1 MSAAVIHTL
10 LFDAII
16 KTSRRIISLIE
27 EMSNNGDALF
37 MKFINN
43 TDIYVRLDVIE
54 ALMKDIDT
62 HVTTISPVLS
72 STVEIALKYLHK
84 IVEIIENEL
93 QNLKD
98 EVTLYNLSY
107 MSYVKSFNYN
117 NKILILKSNIITMEK
132 RFNTLLTILNIH
144 SFTPLH

>member
-10 LFDAII
+10 MFDAII
-16 KTSRRIISLIE
+16 KTSQRVISLIE

-37 MKFINN
+37 NKFINQ

-54 ALMKDIDT
+54 ALMTDIES
-62 HVTTISPVLS
+62 HESSISPILS
-72 STVEIALKYLHK
+72 KTVEISLKHLQK

-98 EVTLYNLSY
+98 EVELYNLSY
-107 MSYVKSFNYN
+107 MSYIKSFDYN
-117 NKILILKSNIITMEK
+117 NRIIILSSHITTMES
-132 RFNTLLTILNIH
+132 RLNTLITILNIH
-144 SFTPLH
+144 GFKN

>member
-1 MSAAVIHTL
+1 MSAAIIHTL

-27 EMSNNGDALF
+27 EMSNNGNALF

-62 HVTTISPVLS
+62 HATTISPILS
-72 STVEIALKYLHK
+72 STIGIALKHLHK
-84 IVEIIENEL
+84 IVKIIENEL

-98 EVTLYNLSY
+98 EVILYNLSY
-107 MSYVKSFNYN
+107 MSYIKSFNYN
-117 NKILILKSNIITMEK
+117 KKILILNGNITIMEK
-132 RFNTLLTILNIH
+132 RFNTLLTILHIH
-144 SFTPLH
+144 GFKE

>member
-10 LFDAII
+10 MFDAII
-16 KTSRRIISLIE
+16 KTSQRVMSLIE

-37 MKFINN
+37 NKFINQ

-54 ALMKDIDT
+54 ALMTDIES
-62 HVTTISPVLS
+62 HESSISPILS
-72 STVEIALKYLHK
+72 KTVEISLKHLQK

-98 EVTLYNLSY
+98 EVELYNLSY
-107 MSYVKSFNYN
+107 MSYIRIFDYN
-117 NKILILKSNIITMEK
+117 NRIIILSSHITTMES
-132 RFNTLLTILNIH
+132 RLNTLITILNIH
-144 SFTPLH
+144 GFKN

>member
-10 LFDAII
+10 MFDAII
-16 KTSRRIISLIE
+16 KTSQRVISLIE

-37 MKFINN
+37 NKFINQ

-54 ALMKDIDT
+54 ALMTDIES
-62 HVTTISPVLS
+62 HESSISPILS
-72 STVEIALKYLHK
+72 KTVEISLKHLQK

-98 EVTLYNLSY
+98 EVELYNLSY
-107 MSYVKSFNYN
+107 MSYIKSFDYN
-117 NKILILKSNIITMEK
+117 NIIIILSSHITTMES
-132 RFNTLLTILNIH
+132 RLNTLITILNIH
-144 SFTPLH
+144 GFKN

>member
-10 LFDAII
+10 MFDAII
-16 KTSRRIISLIE
+16 KTSQRVMSLIE

-37 MKFINN
+37 NKFINQ

-54 ALMKDIDT
+54 ALMTDIES
-62 HVTTISPVLS
+62 HESSISPILS
-72 STVEIALKYLHK
+72 KTVEISLKHLQK

-98 EVTLYNLSY
+98 EVELYNLSY
-107 MSYVKSFNYN
+107 MSYIKSFDYN
-117 NKILILKSNIITMEK
+117 NRIIILSSHITTMES
-132 RFNTLLTILNIH
+132 RLNTLIGYVFLW
-144 SFTPLH
+144 

>member
-10 LFDAII
+10 MFDAII
-16 KTSRRIISLIE
+16 KTSQRVMSLIE

-37 MKFINN
+37 NKFINQ

-54 ALMKDIDT
+54 ALMTDIES
-62 HVTTISPVLS
+62 HESSISPILS
-72 STVEIALKYLHK
+72 KTVEISLKHLQK

-98 EVTLYNLSY
+98 EVELYNLSY
-107 MSYVKSFNYN
+107 MSYIKSFDYN
-117 NKILILKSNIITMEK
+117 NRIIILSSHITTMES
-132 RFNTLLTILNIH
+132 RLNTLITILNIH
-144 SFTPLH
+144 GFKN

>member
-10 LFDAII
+10 MFDAII
-16 KTSRRIISLIE
+16 KTSQRVMSLIE

-37 MKFINN
+37 NKFINQ

-54 ALMKDIDT
+54 ALMTDIES
-62 HVTTISPVLS
+62 HESSISPILS
-72 STVEIALKYLHK
+72 KTVEISLKHLQK

-98 EVTLYNLSY
+98 EVELYNLSY
-107 MSYVKSFNYN
+107 MSYIRSFDYN
-117 NKILILKSNIITMEK
+117 NRIIILSSHITTMES
-132 RFNTLLTILNIH
+132 RLNTLITILNIH
-144 SFTPLH
+144 GFKN

>member
-10 LFDAII
+10 MFDAII
-16 KTSRRIISLIE
+16 KTSQRVMSLIE

-37 MKFINN
+37 NKFINQ

-54 ALMKDIDT
+54 ALMTDIES
-62 HVTTISPVLS
+62 HESSISPILS
-72 STVEIALKYLHK
+72 KTVEISLKHLQK

-98 EVTLYNLSY
+98 EVELYNLSY
-107 MSYVKSFNYN
+107 MSYIRIFDYN
-117 NKILILKSNIITMEK
+117 NRIIILSSHITTMES
-132 RFNTLLTILNIH
+132 RINTLITILNIH
-144 SFTPLH
+144 GFKN

>member
-10 LFDAII
+10 MFDAII
-16 KTSRRIISLIE
+16 KTSQRVISLIE

-37 MKFINN
+37 NKFINQ

-54 ALMKDIDT
+54 ALMTDIES
-62 HVTTISPVLS
+62 HESSISPILS
-72 STVEIALKYLHK
+72 KTVEISLKHLQK

-98 EVTLYNLSY
+98 EVELYNLSY
-107 MSYVKSFNYN
+107 MSYIKSFY
-117 NKILILKSNIITMEK
+117 
-132 RFNTLLTILNIH
+132 
-144 SFTPLH
+144 

>member
-10 LFDAII
+10 MFDAII
-16 KTSRRIISLIE
+16 KTSQRVISLIE

-37 MKFINN
+37 NKFINQ

-54 ALMKDIDT
+54 ALMTDIES
-62 HVTTISPVLS
+62 HESSISPILS
-72 STVEIALKYLHK
+72 KTVEISLKHLQK

-98 EVTLYNLSY
+98 EVELYNLSY
-107 MSYVKSFNYN
+107 MSYIRSFDYN
-117 NKILILKSNIITMEK
+117 NRIIILSSHITTMES
-132 RFNTLLTILNIH
+132 RLNTLITILNIH
-144 SFTPLH
+144 GFKN

>member
-10 LFDAII
+10 MFDAII
-16 KTSRRIISLIE
+16 KTSQRVMSFIE

-37 MKFINN
+37 NKFINQ

-54 ALMKDIDT
+54 ALMTDIES
-62 HVTTISPVLS
+62 HESSISPILS
-72 STVEIALKYLHK
+72 KTVEISLKHLQK

-98 EVTLYNLSY
+98 EVELYNLSY
-107 MSYVKSFNYN
+107 MSYIKSFDYN
-117 NKILILKSNIITMEK
+117 NRIIILSSHITTMES
-132 RFNTLLTILNIH
+132 RLNTLITILNIH
-144 SFTPLH
+144 GFKN

>member
-16 KTSRRIISLIE
+16 KTSQRIISLIE

-37 MKFINN
+37 LRFIND
-43 TDIYVRLDVIE
+43 TDIYVRLDIIE

-62 HVTTISPVLS
+62 HVNSISPILS
-72 STVEIALKYLHK
+72 STVEIALKHLHK
-84 IVEIIENEL
+84 IVEVIENEL

-98 EVTLYNLSY
+98 EVLLYNLSY
-107 MSYVKSFNYN
+107 MSYFKSFNYSSQ
-117 NKILILKSNIITMEK
+117 IFILKNNITIMEK

-144 SFTPLH
+144 GFKE